1 MTATPAYGHSYSSL
15 GTSRA
20 RARGLERAVMRVAMA
35 MLLWARR
42 RADRQILSRD
52 ENMRRLTNQQQLA
65 AREHSAAMRAAR
77 VR

>member
-1 MTATPAYGHSYSSL
+1 MTSTPAYGHSYSSL
-15 GTSRA
+15 GTRRT
-20 RARGLERAVMRVAMA
+20 RARGLERAVMRVGLA

-52 ENMRRLTNQQQLA
+52 ENTRRLAIQQGLA
-65 AREHSAAMRAAR
+65 DREHSAALRAAR